1 MTGRKKYDK
10 QYDTGAQQSILF
22 DFDDEIEG
30 DSPDD
35 SMSPTIEELNRESEL
50 QDSALAAQRAMTQ
63 TMRFISFGSGSSG
76 NCSYVGTDE
85 EGILVDAG
93 VDQDH
98 VFKWLADNGVTPGMV
113 KGIIIT
119 HDHSDH
125 VRYAY
130 TIARHYK
137 HIRIYCTN
145 RVLNGILR
153 RHSISHRIKD
163 VHTAIFKE
171 IPFTLAGLTITGF
184 DVSHDGTDNAGFF
197 IEHGTQRLVV
207 ATDMGTITDR
217 ARHYMTQAD
226 YLMIEANYDARMLE
240 LGHYPEYLKN
250 RIRAANGH
258 LDNKDAAE
266 FVASM
271 MSVADGVYKGDLKY
285 VFLCHL
291 SNDNNTPEKALAE
304 VRSAIEAKGVTVGAG
319 EGTLS
324 DLAKDMQLVAL
335 PRFEPSRLFVL
346 RK

>member
-1 MTGRKKYDK
+1 MTARKKYGK
-10 QYDTGAQQSILF
+10 RYDTGAQQSILF
-22 DFDDEIEG
+22 EFDDEIEG
-30 DSPDD
+30 DSNDENL
-35 SMSPTIEELNRESEL
+35 SPTIEELNKESER
-50 QDSALAAQRAMTQ
+50 QASALEAQRAMTQ

-93 VDQDH
+93 VDREH
-98 VFKWLADNGVTPGMV
+98 VFKWLADSGVTPGMV

-119 HDHSDH
+119 HDHGDH

-130 TIARHYK
+130 TIARRYK

-153 RHSISHRIKD
+153 RHSISHRIKEI
-163 VHTAIFKE
+163 HTPIFKE

-197 IEHGTQRLVV
+197 VEHGTQRLVV
-207 ATDMGTITDR
+207 ATDLGIITDR

-226 YLMIEANYDARMLE
+226 YLMIEANYDARMLA

-250 RIRAANGH
+250 RIRAENGH

-271 MSVADGVYKGDLKY
+271 MKVEGGVYKGDLRY

-291 SNDNNTPEKALAE
+291 SNDNNTPEIALNE
-304 VRSAIEAKGVTVGAG
+304 VRSAMEAKGVTVGTG
-319 EGTLS
+319 EGTLA
-324 DLAKDMQLVAL
+324 DLAKDVQLVAL